1 MKRIFFLTVS
11 ALLVSANLAQAQISI
26 TLPQAQAAVDGWY
39 RQFLG
44 RLPDPGAA
52 GWVLALVNGRPAGFV
67 LADILS
73 SQEYFTRAGRTNAG
87 FVSQLYMDQLGRAPT
102 PAELIFWT
110 NQLVRNSRRNIAYA
124 FLVSQGNIAAVPQ
137 TQNHRRHRR

>member
-1 MKRIFFLTVS
+1 MKRTILLAAS
-11 ALLVSANLAQAQISI
+11 ALLISANLAQAQSSI

-44 RLPDPGAA
+44 RAPDPGAA

-73 SQEYFTRAGRTNAG
+73 SQEFFTLSGRTNAG
-87 FVSQLYMDQLGRAPT
+87 FVNQLYMDQLGRSPT

-110 NQLVRNSRRNIAYA
+110 NQLLRSSRRNVAYA
-124 FLVSQGNIAAVPQ
+124 FLVSQGNIGAVPQ
-137 TQNHRRHRR
+137 NQKHRRHRH